1 MRIGVCKYCLEEKEL
16 AQGHLIPAGVLKLC
30 KQNGEVLSL
39 SSAVVQYTGRERQHP
54 LLCKACEAS
63 LSRYGEEWVIPRIA
77 RPVSFPIFELLN
89 KEALAYQDGVI
100 KIYAAARIPELDVE
114 KMTHFALGIFWKAS
128 THSWRGKTAE
138 NLIELGPYRE
148 ELRAFLRRE
157 RGFPRYVCLIVSV
170 QPPPALSFTCE
181 PYRARKFRVANYGF
195 YVPGVTFWL
204 FVGKQLGS
212 IKKNC
217 FYSNPAH
224 PIVVRDTKGQITDI
238 LQDVT
243 RGAKIS
249 KRVMEGMKSRRPR

>member
-1 MRIGVCKYCLEEKEL
+1 M
-16 AQGHLIPAGVLKLC
+16 
-30 KQNGEVLSL
+30 
-39 SSAVVQYTGRERQHP
+39 
-54 LLCKACEAS
+54 
-63 LSRYGEEWVIPRIA
+63 
-77 RPVSFPIFELLN
+77 
-89 KEALAYQDGVI
+89 
-100 KIYAAARIPELDVE
+100 
-114 KMTHFALGIFWKAS
+114 
-128 THSWRGKTAE
+128 
-138 NLIELGPYRE
+138 
-148 ELRAFLRRE
+148 
-157 RGFPRYVCLIVSV
+157 
-170 QPPPALSFTCE
+170 
-181 PYRARKFRVANYGF
+181 ANYGF